1 MTYQSMLFD
10 MQTTERITI
19 TVPKRV
25 AERLREEVA
34 AGAADSVSGLVTS
47 IVEARFER
55 GLVDQFLAD
64 MAVGAEPITEET
76 RAWVDE
82 AMRLADGA

>member
-1 MTYQSMLFD
+1 

-34 AGAADSVSGLVTS
+34 AGAAESVSGLVTS
-47 IVEARFER
+47 VVEARFER
-55 GLVDQFLAD
+55 GLVDRFLAD
-64 MAVGAEPITEET
+64 MAVGAEPTTAEAQ
-76 RAWVDE
+76 AWADE
-82 AMRLADGA
+82 VMRLSRRA

>member
-1 MTYQSMLFD
+1 

-19 TVPKRV
+19 TVPKQV

-34 AGAADSVSGLVTS
+34 AGAAESVSGLVTS
-47 IVEARFER
+47 LVEARFER
-55 GLVDQFLAD
+55 ELVARFLVD
-64 MAVGAEPITEET
+64 MAEGAEPITDET

-82 AMRLADGA
+82 LMKLADGG

>member
-1 MTYQSMLFD
+1 

-34 AGAADSVSGLVTS
+34 AGAAESVSGLITS
-47 IVEARFER
+47 VVEARFER
-55 GLVDQFLAD
+55 GLVEHFLAE
-64 MAVGAEPITEET
+64 MTKVGGAPTPDDI
-76 RAWVDE
+76 RRVDE
-82 AMRLADGA
+82 LMRLADGA